1 MKNIHELQC
10 IVDSLEEWVCIMAQ
24 LATCPRP
31 YTRMDRYMITT
42 ADQKIE
48 RAFSLIK
55 KEIGTGEKMAK
66 DFQQRALRLRDPKMN
81 QDAIASCIILNGIVN
96 QTNFYIDRFN
106 AFLALCQSH
115 I

>member
-10 IVDSLEEWVCIMAQ
+10 IVDSLEEWVCVMAQ

-42 ADQKIE
+42 ADQKI
-48 RAFSLIK
+48 
-55 KEIGTGEKMAK
+55 
-66 DFQQRALRLRDPKMN
+66 
-81 QDAIASCIILNGIVN
+81 
-96 QTNFYIDRFN
+96 DRFN